1 MQDLKKVPDALA
13 SAIDPLASNTTLK
26 DKLDQVS
33 SSHDQLKS
41 MYDSTRDDV
50 EQWKQDHREIKD
62 ALKSKDQELNSWKS
76 EGQGLSVRI
85 SDLERAS
92 REMQD
97 MRMLENTERSVI
109 TSNLE
114 SSIAQLEEQLS
125 SVQGLLSQEQKDR
138 LDALEEF
145 EREQADLRTRLDST
159 IKLLSELSQNHQK
172 LTKEMTAILSKL
184 SQEKPQP
191 VSLWTNTS
199 KVSESMF

>member
-1 MQDLKKVPDALA
+1 
-13 SAIDPLASNTTLK
+13 
-26 DKLDQVS
+26 
-33 SSHDQLKS
+33 